1 MSGTVLIIGAASDMG
16 TALAEAYAAKGFG
29 LQLAARSVDRL
40 APLASDLKIRFGST
54 VALVELDIAD
64 YSKHE
69 LAWKGLSVCPDIT
82 ISVVGYM
89 KDNAEAL
96 ANTTIALAT
105 IHSNYS
111 GPMAF
116 LNLVAQT
123 YAEQKKGTIVGI
135 SSVAGLRGRQ
145 SNFIYGSA
153 KAGFIAYLSGL
164 RNFLFHHGVHV
175 MTVLPG
181 FVYTKMTADLTLP
194 PLLTATPQEVAKAIV
209 SGVEKK
215 KNTIYVKWFWRYIM
229 LIIRYIPEFQFK
241 KMKL

>member
-40 APLASDLKIRFGST
+40 GPLASDLKIRFGIA
-54 VALVELDIAD
+54 VELIELDIAD

-69 LAWKGLSVCPDIT
+69 IVWKGLAICPDIT

-89 KDNAEAL
+89 KENEEAL
-96 ANTTIALAT
+96 ADTTIALNT
-105 IHSNYS
+105 MHSNYS
-111 GPMAF
+111 GPVAF

-123 YAEQKKGTIVGI
+123 YAKQKKGTIVGI

-153 KAGFIAYLSGL
+153 KAGFVAYLSGL
-164 RNFLFHHGVHV
+164 RNYLFHQGVHV

-181 FVYTKMTADLTLP
+181 FVYTKMTAHLTLP
-194 PLLTATPQEVAKAIV
+194 PLLTATPQDVAKAIV

>member
-1 MSGTVLIIGAASDMG
+1 MSGTVLILGAASDMG
-16 TALAEAYAAKGFG
+16 IALAEAYAAKGFG
-29 LQLAARSVDRL
+29 LQLAARSSDRL
-40 APLASDLKIRFGST
+40 APLAADLKIRFGTT

-64 YSKHE
+64 FSKHE
-69 LAWKGLSVCPDIT
+69 AVWKSLSVCPDIT

-89 KDNAEAL
+89 KDNEEAL
-96 ANTTIALAT
+96 TDATIALNT
-105 IHSNYS
+105 VNSNYT
-111 GPMAF
+111 GPMVF
-116 LNLVAQT
+116 LDLVAQT
-123 YAEQKKGTIVGI
+123 YAKQKKGTIVGI

-164 RNFLFHHGVHV
+164 RNYLFHHQVHV

-181 FVYTKMTADLTLP
+181 FVYTKMTAHLTLP

-209 SGVEKK
+209 KGVEKK

-229 LIIRYIPEFQFK
+229 MIIRFLPEFQFK